1 MKNLKKYIYGA
12 LAVAIAA
19 VMPSCQDHFDE
30 PSAGEQIP
38 VATKEANTTLLQLKE
53 WMWSDSNNYCDT
65 VFTREWYT
73 TDPASRTE
81 AMKTEGTHVIVKGR
95 VVSSDYAGNCFKY
108 IVLQDETAALNF
120 SINSYNLY
128 LNYRVGQEIVVD
140 LTGLHAGK
148 YRGLEQIGFPSY
160 NSSLP
165 GYETSF
171 MAPEMFS
178 RHAELNG
185 LPDVSKVDT
194 TTVERFSDLGVTP
207 AELRKWQSRLVRF
220 NNVEFVPNATTPTL
234 STYHSSGVTQQIRDN
249 EGNTLDVR
257 TSGYAN
263 FWNMELPEGKCDVVA
278 LLGYYVNLAGT
289 GGWQLTLLDINSIM
303 NVGDPTVP
311 KGSESNPYS
320 VDEAVAFEANSQD
333 RSGWVK
339 GYIVGT
345 VAPEVETVS
354 SSADIEWGADATL
367 RNTLVIGQAPDTK
380 NITRCLVV
388 SLPQDSE
395 LQKYGALR
403 ENPDNLGK
411 EIVIRGTFAQYMGTF
426 GLTGNNG
433 TSSEFRIEGKNVGP
447 VKPEE
452 GDGTEAKPYNCN
464 QIIAMNP
471 SSTTV
476 ATASNVWVSGYI
488 VGYYEDYAGHFEVAT
503 KQRAN
508 ILIADTPEADNT
520 SRTVCVQLVAQTDV
534 RNALNLVDNPGVLGS
549 KVSVYGDVMKY
560 NTLPGI
566 KNTSQYKLDGTPTPP
581 IPGNAMTLLGS
592 KEADGNKD
600 WTFDNV
606 DVPASLQYPI
616 WQWTEYNT
624 NYYLKASAYIAG
636 TNNKSEAWAISP
648 IINMTSA
655 TGVRASFDHA
665 AKFQTTL
672 RSLCGFA
679 VREDGSDTWH
689 MLTIP
694 TWPEAGTWTY
704 VNSGDIDLSAY
715 SGKKVQVAF
724 KYASSTSG
732 ADTWQVRDLK
742 FTYSGTLT
750 LEGAGQ
756 VNPPTPPSPGSDYKG
771 DFDSFNGGTPKST
784 YGTYTNATGWEAVN
798 SAILSGLAAGATEQ
812 NPRFAFIGSEKTL
825 AVCLNGKVSAPGT
838 LTSPVIS
845 GGIRKLTYNY
855 GFAFADTKCTYKI
868 QFIQNGS
875 VVKEETVT
883 LEGFT
888 TKTAYEY
895 SLDNIGITGDFQIK
909 FVNACVSNKSGNGDR
924 IAIWNLTW
932 E

>member
-73 TDPASRTE
+73 TEPAARTE

-120 SINSYNLY
+120 SINSYDLY

-320 VDEAVAFEANSQD
+320 VDEAVAYEVNSQD

-380 NITRCLVV
+380 DIAHCLVV
-388 SLPQDSE
+388 SLPQGSE

-433 TSSEFRIEGKNVGP
+433 TASEFRIEGKDVGP

-464 QIIAMNP
+464 QVIALGNP
-471 SSTTV
+471 GTK
-476 ATASNVWVSGYI
+476 AWVTGYI
-488 VGYYEDYAGHFEVAT
+488 VGVINYDNNSSLETAVPTSVAT
-503 KQRAN
+503 CVA
-508 ILIADTPEADNT
+508 IAASPGETDKNKCVA
-520 SRTVCVQLVAQTDV
+520 VQLPVGDIRSAV
-534 RNALNLVDNPGVLGS
+534 NLKDNPGNLGKQVSFEGSLEKYFGIAGLKSVTAYKMDGAPNPPVNPGTPEGTGTEADPFNVTAALNKAKSLGADDKFAAYAKGKVASITDLSTQFGNCTYTITDGSATLQVYRGYYLNGDKFTSEDQLKVGDEVVVSGDLVNYMGNTPQFTTGS
-549 KVSVYGDVMKY
+549 KLIKINGQGGD
-560 NTLPGI
+560 
-566 KNTSQYKLDGTPTPP
+566 D
-581 IPGNAMTLLGS
+581 
-592 KEADGNKD
+592 
-600 WTFDNV
+600 
-606 DVPASLQYPI
+606 
-616 WQWTEYNT
+616 
-624 NYYLKASAYIAG
+624 
-636 TNNKSEAWAISP
+636 
-648 IINMTSA
+648 
-655 TGVRASFDHA
+655 
-665 AKFQTTL
+665 
-672 RSLCGFA
+672 
-679 VREDGSDTWH
+679 
-689 MLTIP
+689 
-694 TWPEAGTWTY
+694 
-704 VNSGDIDLSAY
+704 
-715 SGKKVQVAF
+715 
-724 KYASSTSG
+724 
-732 ADTWQVRDLK
+732 
-742 FTYSGTLT
+742 
-750 LEGAGQ
+750 
-756 VNPPTPPSPGSDYKG
+756 PTPPSPGSDYKG

-812 NPRFAFIGSEKTL
+812 NPRFAFIGGEKTL

-845 GGIRKLTYNY
+845 GGISKLTYNY

-909 FVNACVSNKSGNGDR
+909 FVNACVSNKTGNGDR

>member
-207 AELRKWQSRLVRF
+207 VELRKWQSRLVRF

-303 NVGDPTVP
+303 NVVDPTVP

-320 VDEAVAFEANSQD
+320 VDEAVAYEVNSQD

-367 RNTLVIGQAPDTK
+367 RNTLVIGQTPDTK
-380 NITRCLVV
+380 DIAHCLVV
-388 SLPQDSE
+388 SLPQGSD

-433 TSSEFRIEGKNVGP
+433 TSSEFRIEGKDVGP
-447 VKPEE
+447 VKPE
-452 GDGTEAKPYNCN
+452 GTGTEADPFNVTAALNKAKSLGADDKFAAYAKGKVASITELSTQFGNCTYT
-464 QIIAMNP
+464 ITDG
-471 SSTTV
+471 S
-476 ATASNVWVSGYI
+476 ATLQVYRGYYLNGDKFTSEDQLKVGDEVVVSGDLVNYM
-488 VGYYEDYAGHFEVAT
+488 G
-503 KQRAN
+503 N
-508 ILIADTPEADNT
+508 TPQFT
-520 SRTVCVQLVAQTDV
+520 TGSQLVKINGQ
-534 RNALNLVDNPGVLGS
+534 G
-549 KVSVYGDVMKY
+549 GD
-560 NTLPGI
+560 
-566 KNTSQYKLDGTPTPP
+566 D
-581 IPGNAMTLLGS
+581 
-592 KEADGNKD
+592 
-600 WTFDNV
+600 
-606 DVPASLQYPI
+606 
-616 WQWTEYNT
+616 
-624 NYYLKASAYIAG
+624 
-636 TNNKSEAWAISP
+636 
-648 IINMTSA
+648 
-655 TGVRASFDHA
+655 
-665 AKFQTTL
+665 
-672 RSLCGFA
+672 
-679 VREDGSDTWH
+679 
-689 MLTIP
+689 
-694 TWPEAGTWTY
+694 
-704 VNSGDIDLSAY
+704 
-715 SGKKVQVAF
+715 
-724 KYASSTSG
+724 
-732 ADTWQVRDLK
+732 
-742 FTYSGTLT
+742 
-750 LEGAGQ
+750 
-756 VNPPTPPSPGSDYKG
+756 PTPPSPGSDYKG

-845 GGIRKLTYNY
+845 GGISKLTYNY